1 MIFAVVV
8 PDPAVLRN
16 ACAPL
21 LVAEIITEGRRRCCV
36 RVVGVCVDGDV
47 AVAVA
52 VAILVAVRAEVGV
65 VSVSSKTRQR
75 NDHDDQTDADDQ
87 DRGESPQDPPDRV

>member
-36 RVVGVCVDGDV
+36 RVVGVRVNGD
-47 AVAVA
+47 VAVA
-52 VAILVAVRAEVGV
+52 VAILVAVRAEIAV
-65 VSVSSKTRQR
+65 VSVSSKTRQCD
-75 NDHDDQTDADDQ
+75 DHDYQTDADDQ
-87 DRGESPQDPPDRV
+87 DRGESAQDPPDRV